1 MKKFLSVIA
10 ASAAMVSVATAQN
23 SLSSGSQD
31 TLVSNPSGM
40 IANFDVEEIGP
51 VLTELG
57 VAWQAT
63 ADSSG
68 KPVILANAG
77 GSLIFYLQPTACRT
91 NGNKNCIGLLTISF
105 FEGDAN
111 SQTVRAFN
119 DRYHFSRTGLNQSGG
134 AFISRYDIADYGV
147 PRGNVASSI
156 ANFAYLANLFQ
167 SELASAGRTVSLEGY
182 ADDLAASS
190 LNRMGLTELT
200 GARAHAAGPVE
211 QHQKSFD
218 EATDDILRLIKD
230 ETLLRNKI
238 KNLK

>member
-1 MKKFLSVIA
+1 MKKFLSVVA
-10 ASAAMVSVATAQN
+10 AGAAMVSVAAAQN
-23 SLSSGSQD
+23 SLSSGAQD
-31 TLVSNPSGM
+31 SLVSNPTG
-40 IANFDVEEIGP
+40 IVANFDAEAIGP

-57 VAWQAT
+57 VAWQEST
-63 ADSSG
+63 DSSG

-77 GSLIFYLQPTACRT
+77 GSLVFYLQPTACRT
-91 NGNKNCIGLLTISF
+91 NDNKNCIGLLTISF

-119 DRYHFSRTGLNQSGG
+119 DRYHFSRTGLNQSG

-182 ADDLAASS
+182 ANDLAASS

-200 GARAHAAGPVE
+200 GARAHVAGPVE
-211 QHQKSFD
+211 QHQQSFD
-218 EATDDILRLIKD
+218 EATDDILRLITDK
-230 ETLLRNKI
+230 TLPRNKI